1 MNVVRLVGVY
11 NAEGTLL
18 GEVSYWIGARFGRA
32 HCSLCD
38 ITHGV
43 FTERADW
50 RACRA
55 TLPVPFV
62 TFHLDDQPD
71 TVRAA
76 LRGTAP
82 AVVAEADD
90 GTVVVLLGPTE
101 LEACAASPERLV
113 QAIEQALTSS
123 TTTPASAR
131 FMCCVPASQ
140 QHEPVRAGN
149 APRHAG

>member
-11 NAEGTLL
+11 NAEGTVL

-55 TLPVPFV
+55 TLPLPFV
-62 TFHLDDQPD
+62 TFHLDDQPPS
-71 TVRAA
+71 VRAA
-76 LRGTAP
+76 LQGAAP
-82 AVVAEADD
+82 AVVAELAD
-90 GTVVVLLGPTE
+90 GAVVLLLGPAA
-101 LEACAASPERLV
+101 LDACAASPARLV
-113 QAIEQALTSS
+113 EAIEHALTAI
-123 TTTPASAR
+123 TTALA
-131 FMCCVPASQ
+131 
-140 QHEPVRAGN
+140 
-149 APRHAG
+149 